1 MIHVDYVVGHDPAI
15 DRDGIGD
22 YAEQVA
28 AALGRRATPGARIG
42 FVHSRF
48 KPGNI
53 FKWFGFFRFF
63 SRSNIVHIQYP
74 VEGWGT
80 SVMPGVVPVIG
91 RIFFRAS
98 RLAITLHEWRSM
110 HVLRRASVY
119 LTILLADVLI
129 FASERERKAFL
140 SSRVAKY
147 TRRSQKQVVIP
158 IAVNVDIPELETA
171 DVLAARENVL
181 SRLHVEKS
189 RHDDSG
195 YTRQIV
201 LGFFGFVYE
210 WKQPEKM
217 LHIVKELL
225 DKGCAA
231 KLVMCGDFPDGHDEK
246 REDFRK
252 KIAEYGLE
260 GNIELCGYIERADE
274 LALKLSA
281 CDVVLQLFSDG
292 LSARRGSFW
301 YSAELGTRVLS
312 TFPAAADEFE
322 QCGTGYEPSNDE
334 RVLMVPADDNPAN
347 IAVKILDWTGS
358 WSPPERRHIAP
369 TWDEIAAQHE
379 HVYGAIVPV
388 AEERTDGLTEDA
400 VQPAKTFGPRSTE
413 SR

>member
-1 MIHVDYVVGHDPAI
+1 MIYVDYVVGHDPAI

-28 AALGRRATPGARIG
+28 AALGRRATHGTRIG

-48 KPGNI
+48 KPENI
-53 FKWFGFFRFF
+53 FKWLGFFRFF

-80 SVMPGVVPVIG
+80 SVMPGIVPVIG
-91 RIFFRAS
+91 RLFFRSS

-119 LTILLADVLI
+119 LTVLLADVLI

-140 SSRVAKY
+140 GSRIARY
-147 TRRSQKQVVIP
+147 TRRLQKQVVIP
-158 IAVNVDIPELETA
+158 IAVNVDIPELATG
-171 DVLAARENVL
+171 DILAAREDAL

-189 RHDDSG
+189 GRD
-195 YTRQIV
+195 TRQIV

-217 LHIVKELL
+217 LYIVKELL
-225 DKGCAA
+225 NKGCAV

-246 REDFRK
+246 RANFRK
-252 KIAEYGLE
+252 KIADCGLE

-274 LALKLSA
+274 LALRLSA

-312 TFPAAADEFE
+312 TFPGAEDEFE
-322 QCGTGYEPSNDE
+322 QCGTGYEPSKDE
-334 RVLMVPADDNPAN
+334 RVLLVPADDEPIN
-347 IAVKILDWTGS
+347 IAARILDWTGP
-358 WSPPERRHIAP
+358 WSPPMRRSVAP

-379 HVYGAIVPV
+379 RVYGAVVPA
-388 AEERTDGLTEDA
+388 AEERINGLAESA
-400 VQPAKTFGPRSTE
+400 GQPAGTFGQRSTE

>member
-28 AALGRRATPGARIG
+28 SALGRRADLGTTLC

-48 KPGNI
+48 KPRNI
-53 FKWFGFFRFF
+53 FQWFGFLRFF
-63 SRSNIVHIQYP
+63 SRSNVVHVQYP

-80 SVMPGVVPVIG
+80 SLMPGVVPVIG
-91 RIFFRAS
+91 RIFFRSS

-110 HVLRRASVY
+110 HLLRRASVY

-129 FASERERKAFL
+129 FVSERERKAFL
-140 SSRVAKY
+140 SSGIAKY
-147 TRRSQKQVVIP
+147 TRRSQQRRVIP
-158 IAVNVDIPELETA
+158 IAVNVDIPDIKEE
-171 DVLAARENVL
+171 DIMAARENAL
-181 SRLHVEKS
+181 SRLFLEQS
-189 RHDDSG
+189 RHSQSECA
-195 YTRQIV
+195 RQMV

-217 LHIVKELL
+217 LRIVKELL
-225 DKGCAA
+225 KNGCAVN
-231 KLVMCGDFPDGHDEK
+231 LIMCGDFPDGHDQK
-246 REDFRK
+246 RENFRK
-252 KIAEYGLE
+252 KIAEYGLQA
-260 GNIELCGYIERADE
+260 NVELCGYVEQANE

-312 TFPAAADEFE
+312 TIPSAEDEFE
-322 QCGTGYEPSNDE
+322 QSGTGYVPSSDD
-334 RVLMVPADDNPAN
+334 RVLLVPADDDPAN
-347 IAVKILDWTGS
+347 IAIRILEWTGP
-358 WSPPERRHIAP
+358 WSRPVRRNIAP

-379 HVYGAIVPV
+379 GVYDAIVPTSV
-388 AEERTDGLTEDA
+388 ERAVGLAGSA
-400 VQPAKTFGPRSTE
+400 VLPAKTFGPQSTE

>member
-28 AALGRRATPGARIG
+28 AALGRRATLGSKIG

-48 KPGNI
+48 KPASI
-53 FKWFGFFRFF
+53 FKWFGFLRFF
-63 SRSNIVHIQYP
+63 NRSNIVHIQYP

-91 RIFFRAS
+91 RLFFRSS

-140 SSRVAKY
+140 SSRIAKY
-147 TRRSQKQVVIP
+147 TRSAQQQVVIP

-171 DVLAARENVL
+171 DILAARESAL
-181 SRLHVEKS
+181 SRLGLGRS
-189 RHDDSG
+189 RLGHGESA
-195 YTRQIV
+195 RQLV

-217 LHIVKELL
+217 LHIVKALL
-225 DKGCAA
+225 NKGCAVN
-231 KLVMCGDFPDGHDEK
+231 LVMCGDFPDGHDEK
-246 REDFRK
+246 RENFRK
-252 KIAEYGLE
+252 KIAEYRLE
-260 GNIELCGYIERADE
+260 GNVELCGYVERADE
-274 LALKLSA
+274 LALRLSA

-301 YSAELGTRVLS
+301 YSAELGTQVLS
-312 TFPAAADEFE
+312 TFPGAQDEFE

-334 RVLMVPADDNPAN
+334 RVLLVPADDDPAN
-347 IAVKILDWTGS
+347 IAARILDWTRP
-358 WSPPERRHIAP
+358 WSPPVRRTIAP

-379 HVYGAIVPV
+379 GVYAAMMPASQPLTDELV
-388 AEERTDGLTEDA
+388 EEA
-400 VQPAKTFGPRSTE
+400 VQPAKTFGSRSTE

>member
-1 MIHVDYVVGHDPAI
+1 MIHVDYVVGHDPEI

-28 AALGRRATPGARIG
+28 AALGRRAKPGTRIG

-48 KPGNI
+48 KPRNI
-53 FKWFGFFRFF
+53 FQWFGLIRFF

-80 SVMPGVVPVIG
+80 SVMPGVMPVIG

-110 HVLRRASVY
+110 HLLRRASVY

-140 SSRVAKY
+140 SSRIAKY
-147 TRRSQKQVVIP
+147 TRRIQKQVVIP
-158 IAVNVDIPELETA
+158 IAVNVDIPELKTA
-171 DVLAARENVL
+171 DVMEARDNAL
-181 SRLHVEKS
+181 SRLYFEKS
-189 RHDDSG
+189 EHNQNEC
-195 YTRQIV
+195 TRQMV

-225 DKGCAA
+225 KKGCAVN
-231 KLVMCGDFPDGHDEK
+231 LVMCGDFPDGHDEK
-246 REDFRK
+246 RENFRR
-252 KIAEYGLE
+252 KIAEYGIE
-260 GNIELCGYIERADE
+260 SNVELCGYIARADE
-274 LALKLSA
+274 LALRLSA
-281 CDVVLQLFSDG
+281 CDVVVQLFSDG

-312 TFPAAADEFE
+312 TFPGAEDEFE
-322 QCGTGYEPSNDE
+322 QCGTSYEPSSDE
-334 RVLMVPADDNPAN
+334 RVLLVPADDDPAN
-347 IAVKILDWTGS
+347 IAARILDWTGP
-358 WSPPERRHIAP
+358 WSPPVRRSIAP

-379 HVYGAIVPV
+379 GVYGAIVPMP
-388 AEERTDGLTEDA
+388 EGRSDGLAEGA
-400 VQPAKTFGPRSTE
+400 NLPAKTFGPRSTE